1 MRICRL
7 RGNDGLYAVFFMS
20 LLLSIAPVIP
30 AQDQAGTAASSP
42 AADPGALVGLTLEA
56 MLNRFGTPQKV
67 YAVRG
72 EEAWQ
77 DDVVFVYN
85 DGDYYV
91 AANRI
96 WQIGVRSAYGIKN
109 GDSKAAA
116 VLTAGGEAEDHID
129 YFLWSLP
136 NKNGRG
142 WPLTLRCNFDAKGF
156 VQGIFIFRPDF

>member
-1 MRICRL
+1 MFVA
-7 RGNDGLYAVFFMS
+7 G
-20 LLLSIAPVIP
+20 LLLFAAQVVP
-30 AQDQAGTAASSP
+30 AQDQAGTAASA
-42 AADPGALVGLTLEA
+42 AADPGALVGLTVEA

-72 EEAWQ
+72 AEEWQ

-91 AANRI
+91 AANRV
-96 WQIGVRSAYGIKN
+96 WQIGLKSAYGIKT

-129 YFLWSLP
+129 YLLWPLP

-142 WPLTLRCNFDAKGF
+142 WPLTLRCNFDTKGF